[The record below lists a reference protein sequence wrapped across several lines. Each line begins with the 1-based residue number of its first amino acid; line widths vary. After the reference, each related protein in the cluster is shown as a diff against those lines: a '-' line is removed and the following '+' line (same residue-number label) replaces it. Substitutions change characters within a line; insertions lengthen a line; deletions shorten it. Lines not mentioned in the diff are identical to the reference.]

1 MNVAGAESPTGACTI
16 TSTGPSAWAGL
27 ATVIVVSF
35 TTLNP
40 TPGVPPKVTPVAP
53 VNPLPVMVTGV
64 PPVTGP
70 LVGAREVM
78 AGRAM
83 NVNVPGP
90 EVPLGLCTTTSVAP
104 GACAGVTTV
113 MVVSFTTAKPLPAV
127 PPNVTPVAPV
137 NPVPVIVTVVSPVSG
152 PLVGVSD
159 RIAGA
164 ARKVKAPGCE
174 SPFGCCT
181 TTSTVAGTWAGLVT
195 VMVVSFTTV
204 KAVPAVPPK
213 VAPVAPVNP
222 VPVIVTAVP
231 PAAGPLVGVRE
242 VMAGTCRNVKSPGC
256 ESPLGCC
263 TITSTAPGACA
274 GVVTVMVVSFTTVKA
289 VPAVPPK
296 VAPVAPVNPVPVI
309 VTAVPPAAGPLVGV
323 REVMAGT
330 CRNVKSPGCE
340 SPLGCCTITSTAPGA
355 CAGVVTV
362 MVVSFTTVKAVPAS
376 PPKVTPVAPV
386 KFVPVT
392 VTSVPPVSGPLV
404 GATEL
409 MVGIGSNVKAPGADS
424 PLGLCT
430 ITSDGPAACA
440 GVVTVMVFGS
450 TTVKAVPA
458 MPSNVTPVAPVKPL
472 PVMVT
477 AVPPVSGP

>member
-1 MNVAGAESPTGACTI
+1 
-16 TSTGPSAWAGL
+16 
-27 ATVIVVSF
+27 
-35 TTLNP
+35 
-40 TPGVPPKVTPVAP
+40 
-53 VNPLPVMVTGV
+53 
-64 PPVTGP
+64 
-70 LVGAREVM
+70 
-78 AGRAM
+78 
-83 NVNVPGP
+83 
-90 EVPLGLCTTTSVAP
+90 
-104 GACAGVTTV
+104 
-113 MVVSFTTAKPLPAV
+113 
-127 PPNVTPVAPV
+127 
-137 NPVPVIVTVVSPVSG
+137 
-152 PLVGVSD
+152 
-159 RIAGA
+159 
-164 ARKVKAPGCE
+164 
-174 SPFGCCT
+174 
-181 TTSTVAGTWAGLVT
+181 
-195 VMVVSFTTV
+195 
-204 KAVPAVPPK
+204 
-213 VAPVAPVNP
+213 
-222 VPVIVTAVP
+222 
-231 PAAGPLVGVRE
+231 
-242 VMAGTCRNVKSPGC
+242 
-256 ESPLGCC
+256 
-263 TITSTAPGACA
+263 
-274 GVVTVMVVSFTTVKA
+274 MVVSFTTVKA